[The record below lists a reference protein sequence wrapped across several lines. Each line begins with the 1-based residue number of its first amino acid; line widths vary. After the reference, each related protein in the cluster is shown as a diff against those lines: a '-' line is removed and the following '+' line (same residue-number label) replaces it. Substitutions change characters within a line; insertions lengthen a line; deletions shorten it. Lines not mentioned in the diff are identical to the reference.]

1 MTNLKTVAEDF
12 SVFMC
17 SHFGATILPK
27 EDAVEMKAIA
37 WGMDLG
43 RGFGATGLASGASFM
58 SDYTTTLGTNI
69 YMPKSHRED
78 YADFIAILTHECQ
91 HVLQFKESGVE
102 FAWLYLAE
110 PEARA
115 RYEADAYAAGLALAK
130 WMHGSLPADPIS
142 GIVAGLVRGYSLRQ
156 ADAELAED
164 MLKSHFVSLK
174 NDMIMSKS
182 AREAIKFLDANY
194 PELRGTL

>member
-1 MTNLKTVAEDF
+1 
-12 SVFMC
+12 
-17 SHFGATILPK
+17 
-27 EDAVEMKAIA
+27 
-37 WGMDLG
+37 
-43 RGFGATGLASGASFM
+43 
-58 SDYTTTLGTNI
+58 
-69 YMPKSHRED
+69 
-78 YADFIAILTHECQ
+78 
-91 HVLQFKESGVE
+91 
-102 FAWLYLAE
+102 
-110 PEARA
+110 
-115 RYEADAYAAGLALAK
+115 
-130 WMHGSLPADPIS
+130 MHGSLPADPIS